1 MFEETIKHC
10 VGEEVL
16 MLSSISSDFHFA
28 TMVKKEK
35 EEEGDSKEGRN
46 L

>member
-1 MFEETIKHC
+1 LKRDC
-10 VGEEVL
+10 VAGYV
-16 MLSSISSDFHFA
+16 LSSSSGFHFA
-28 TMVKKEK
+28 MVKKEK